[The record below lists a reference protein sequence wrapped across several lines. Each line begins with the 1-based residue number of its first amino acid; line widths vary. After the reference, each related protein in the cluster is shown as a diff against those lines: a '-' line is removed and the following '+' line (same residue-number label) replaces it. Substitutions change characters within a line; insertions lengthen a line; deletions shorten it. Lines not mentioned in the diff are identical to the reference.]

1 MRDLKHLILLT
12 CTVKTRMTSNMKR
25 SDPVVR
31 LNDYVKSIRRWNQL
45 AKKNNWRIVIAEN
58 SNSIDSIK
66 NSLTSAEIGNLQF
79 IPTRLDNE
87 SHLEGNSKGE
97 FNILQELIS
106 VHAPNYKHDYLWKIT
121 GRLFIPNFPKI
132 ANNATGELVVNRLHA
147 SKHQIDAR
155 IIGFKPILFKSMF
168 SQSVIFS
175 HHYPRV
181 YESSYESMEHFLT
194 QKTLDLEIS
203 GATIST
209 MEQAPIFIGISGTS
223 NKRIDDFTSRNKKRI
238 ANLLRP
244 IVIKLLAGSSP

>member
-12 CTVKTRMTSNMKR
+12 CTVRTRMTSNMKR

-31 LNDYVKSIRRWNQL
+31 LNDYVKSIKRWNEL
-45 AKKNNWRIVIAEN
+45 AQKNNWRVVIAEN
-58 SNSIDSIK
+58 SNSTDSIK
-66 NSLTSAEIGNLQF
+66 NSLTSAEISNLQF
-79 IPTRLDNE
+79 IPARLDDE

-106 VHAPNYKHDYLWKIT
+106 VQVPNYKHDYLWKIT

-132 ANNATGELVVNRLHA
+132 ANNATGELVVNRLYA

-155 IIGFKPILFKSMF
+155 IIGFKPNLFNSMF
-168 SQSVIFS
+168 NQSVIFS
-175 HHYPRV
+175 QQYPRV
-181 YESSYESMEHFLT
+181 YVNSYESMEHFLT

-209 MEQAPIFIGISGTS
+209 MEQVPIFIGISGTS
-223 NKRIDDFTSRNKKRI
+223 NKRIDDFTSRNRKRI
-238 ANLLRP
+238 SNLLRP